1 MQSCRYTRE
10 KQENQ
15 TTEDHH
21 KRKINIVTRQESVKK
36 KKIKKQ

>member
-1 MQSCRYTRE
+1 MQSSKYTRE

-15 TTEDHH
+15 TTEDHD